1 MTDLF
6 TLFVYSYRR
15 EKEELKPKQ
24 KRKMTKEKLQKFHS
38 SNEESAE
45 KSILNVKKIKSKE
58 KCKDDENDDDNDD
71 DNDDNDDEGVS
82 SDNEEVDIS
91 RGEGDIESSDEED
104 EDIPEIEAIQVWT

>member
-1 MTDLF
+1 M
-6 TLFVYSYRR
+6 FVYSYRR

-24 KRKMTKEKLQKFHS
+24 KRKKITEKLQKFHS
-38 SNEESAE
+38 SNEENAE

-58 KCKDDENDDDNDD
+58 KCKDDANDDD
-71 DNDDNDDEGVS
+71 DDEGVS

-91 RGEGDIESSDEED
+91 RGEGDIESSSDEED

>member
-1 MTDLF
+1 M
-6 TLFVYSYRR
+6 FVYSYRR

-24 KRKMTKEKLQKFHS
+24 KRKKITEKLQKFHS
-38 SNEESAE
+38 SNEENVE

-58 KCKDDENDDDNDD
+58 KCKDDANDDDDD
-71 DNDDNDDEGVS
+71 DDEGVS

-91 RGEGDIESSDEED
+91 RGEGDIESSSDEED

>member
-1 MTDLF
+1 M
-6 TLFVYSYRR
+6 FVYSFRR

-24 KRKMTKEKLQKFHS
+24 KRKKIKEKLLKFHS

-58 KCKDDENDDDNDD
+58 RCKDDKNDDDD
-71 DNDDNDDEGVS
+71 DDNDDEGVS
-82 SDNEEVDIS
+82 SNNEEVDIS
-91 RGEGDIESSDEED
+91 RGEGDIESSSDEED

>member
-1 MTDLF
+1 M
-6 TLFVYSYRR
+6 FVYSFRR

-24 KRKMTKEKLQKFHS
+24 KRKKIKEKLQKFHS

-58 KCKDDENDDDNDD
+58 KCKDDVNDDDDD
-71 DNDDNDDEGVS
+71 DDEGVS

-91 RGEGDIESSDEED
+91 RGEGDIESSLDEED

>member
-1 MTDLF
+1 M
-6 TLFVYSYRR
+6 FVYSFRR

-24 KRKMTKEKLQKFHS
+24 NRKKIKEKLQKFHS

-58 KCKDDENDDDNDD
+58 KCKDDKNDDGDD
-71 DNDDNDDEGVS
+71 DDDDDEGMS

-91 RGEGDIESSDEED
+91 RGEGDIESSSDEED

>member
-1 MTDLF
+1 M
-6 TLFVYSYRR
+6 FVYSFRR

-24 KRKMTKEKLQKFHS
+24 KRKMIKEKLQKFHS

-58 KCKDDENDDDNDD
+58 KCKDDKNDDDDD
-71 DNDDNDDEGVS
+71 DDDDEGVS
-82 SDNEEVDIS
+82 TNNEEVDIS
-91 RGEGDIESSDEED
+91 RGEGDIESSSDEED